1 VKLNLRQIEVFRA
14 IMLSGS
20 ISGASKLL
28 YVSQPAVSRLIAY
41 TEQRLGLQLF
51 ERIKGRLYP
60 TPEARRLFEEVTTLY
75 QNVQRV
81 NEVAEN
87 LALNREGQ
95 IRIACSPNIGQ
106 SVIPRA
112 VARFTRLFPEVRV
125 VLHTHIPHVMQQA
138 LLTQQVELGITY
150 MPAPHPSLAMQ
161 PLYENRIVAVLPQD
175 HRLAGREQ
183 ISSRDLQG
191 ERFIGYGSEIPFGQ
205 LVHRI
210 FGSEENQ
217 PAPQVEVQQAHV
229 ACAMVQAGVG
239 VALVDE
245 LTIRG
250 PSWSSVVAIPVAPMV
265 HAPIHAFNLA
275 LQPMSRLAQE
285 FVRVLK
291 TLEQSAAKP

>member
-1 VKLNLRQIEVFRA
+1 MKLNLRQIEVFRA

-60 TPEARRLFEEVTTLY
+60 TPEARRLFEEVSTLY
-75 QNVQRV
+75 QSVQRV

-87 LALNREGQ
+87 LAHNREGH
-95 IRIACSPNIGQ
+95 IRIACSPSIGQ
-106 SVIPRA
+106 SLMPLA
-112 VARFTRLFPEVRV
+112 VAHFTQRYPGVRV
-125 VLHTHIPHVMQQA
+125 VLYTHVPHVMLRS
-138 LLTQQVELGITY
+138 LLTQEIELGVAY
-150 MPAPHPSLAMQ
+150 MPIPHPSLAMQ
-161 PLYENRIVAVLPQD
+161 PLYENRIIAVLPHN
-175 HRLAGREQ
+175 HRLATREQ

-191 ERFIGYGSEIPFGQ
+191 EPFIGYGSDIPFSQ
-205 LVHRI
+205 LVQRI
-210 FGSEENQ
+210 FGSEEEQ
-217 PAPQVEVQQAHV
+217 PTLRVEVQQAHV

-250 PSWSSVVAIPVAPMV
+250 PSWSNVVAIPVAPMM

-285 FVRVLK
+285 FVRILK
-291 TLEQSAAKP
+291 SLE